1 MNVKPRFL
9 KHACSS
15 AIGMAVA
22 AGLASPA
29 RALVITPTYDATIGA
44 NATIVAAITTAIS
57 AVESLYGDSGTVG
70 IYFAFDSGVFGQ
82 SNNGVT
88 TRTLAQYIGALQAD
102 ATANPANTVLA
113 NALPFVGTG
122 NSNTASSVRG
132 TTAYLRVALGFNT
145 TPCFSATGVFSG
157 SCGAVND
164 AVISL
169 GNLSYTAGALGF
181 NSEGVGVIEHEL
193 NEVLG
198 GGGAGTVLSGSQTI
212 TSTIGPIDF
221 YRYHALEAD
230 CGSVTATASNTS
242 SDSEVACYSLNGG
255 MTSLVRMNQ
264 TAGGDFGD
272 FVTPG
277 FPRNIQDAFG
287 SGPNTLVYSTASA
300 EYVMMQSIG
309 WDPVVSN
316 AVAEPASIALFA
328 GGIAGL
334 GFLRRR
340 RQTTRGQLIV

>member
-1 MNVKPRFL
+1 MDVKQRFL

-70 IYFAFDSGVFGQ
+70 IYFAFDSAVFGQ

-88 TRTLAQYIGALQAD
+88 TRTFAQYKGALQAD

-122 NSNTASSVRG
+122 NTASSVRG

-145 TPCFSATGVFSG
+145 TPCFSASGVFSG

-169 GNLSYTAGALGF
+169 GNLSYTAGAAGF

-198 GGGAGTVLSGSQTI
+198 GGGAGTALSGSQTI
-212 TSTIGPIDF
+212 TSIIGPIDF
-221 YRYHALEAD
+221 YRYHASGAN
-230 CGSVTATASNTS
+230 CGSVTTTASNTS
-242 SDSEVACYSLNGG
+242 SGSEVACYSLNGG
-255 MTSLVRMNQ
+255 VTSLVQMNQ
-264 TAGGDFGD
+264 TAGADFGD

-277 FPRNIQDAFG
+277 FPKNIQDAFS

-309 WDPVVSN
+309 WDPVMSN

-340 RQTTRGQLIV
+340 RETARGQPIV